1 MSTRDAED
9 LDGRSAPV
17 ASPGA
22 RASVAPSHEVNR
34 KTGHDSVLVELNA
47 LLGRGSHYQG
57 KLYFEGQV
65 RLEGRFEGSIRGDG
79 ILVIAEG
86 AEVDADVEVATCILV
101 GGTLRGNVRAAEAIE
116 LHVPSVVTGDLHAP
130 NVFIDRGVQ
139 FQGSCRM
146 APLDEPPSAPLPS
159 ADPSSDG

>member
-17 ASPGA
+17 ASP
-22 RASVAPSHEVNR
+22 ASRGSLTSGNEPGR
-34 KTGHDSVLVELNA
+34 RGGYDGVLIELNA
-47 LLGRGSHYQG
+47 LLGRGTHYTG
-57 KLYFEGQV
+57 KLYFEGQI

-79 ILVIAEG
+79 VLVIAEG

-101 GGTLRGNVRAAEAIE
+101 GGTLRGNVRASEAIE
-116 LHVPSVVTGDLHAP
+116 LHVPSVVIGDLHAP

-146 APLDEPPSAPLPS
+146 APLEDPTPAPR
-159 ADPSSDG
+159 APSSDG